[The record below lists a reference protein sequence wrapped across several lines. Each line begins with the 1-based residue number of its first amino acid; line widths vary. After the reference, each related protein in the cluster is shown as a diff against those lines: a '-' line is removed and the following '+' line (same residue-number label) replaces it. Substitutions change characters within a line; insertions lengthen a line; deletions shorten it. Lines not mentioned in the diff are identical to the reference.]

1 MRWQLDVV
9 NDLAAVDGG
18 MQFVHR
24 RCGMSIPRQAGKS
37 DAVIEWVCYLA
48 AELGYG
54 VLYTAHNYDTT
65 CEMLRRF
72 REIFGRRA
80 CDPAASHPRY
90 NRMVLKCENSTAQEA
105 IFFKSGGFICFSTR
119 TKTAKLGFSFDV
131 IVYDEAQDLATE
143 HMQAIAATTTSGKH
157 DNPQEVYLGTPKR
170 PGSCGNVFGP
180 MRAEAHGQPDD
191 DLCWWEWGVDEVGDI
206 ADESRWY
213 LVNPSLSGGVA
224 NVSSLRMN
232 CRKFSKLG
240 HEGVLAFA
248 QEFLGYWLPDGRS
261 EPPEVGREE
270 WAALATDDPPREGGI
285 VVYAFKFSPDGAH
298 VALAACRKPDEG
310 AKHVET
316 LAYRPL
322 SEGMSW
328 CADFCEERKSTAAAF
343 VVDGGGNARDLCDEL
358 RRRKVPKKAVVAPAA
373 ADVAAACAKLLNGIR
388 ERSFT
393 HFAQPALDE
402 CIATVKKRQIGR
414 TGFGFEGIDGTDPT
428 MAEAVALAL
437 WGADYTKRDPRRKG
451 RAGC

>member
-1 MRWQLDVV
+1 MRLLDWQ
-9 NDLAAVDGG
+9 VDMLRDWSATDGQG
-18 MQFVHR
+18 QFVHR
-24 RCGMSIPRQAGKS
+24 RCGGSIPRQAGKS
-37 DAVIEWVCYLA
+37 TVARAWVIALVVN
-48 AELGYG
+48 GYR
-54 VLYTAHNYDTT
+54 VLWTDHNYSTT
-65 CEMLRRF
+65 CEMRRCF
-72 REIFGRRA
+72 QDVFGRKPS
-80 CDPAASHPRY
+80 DPQARHPEF
-90 NRMVLKCENSTAQEA
+90 NALVSMTNNNTGQEA
-105 IFFKSGGFICFSTR
+105 MEFSTGGVLCFSTR
-119 TKTAKLGFSFDV
+119 TKSATLGYSFDV
-131 IVYDEAQDLATE
+131 IVYDEAQELTDE
-143 HMQAIAATTTSGKH
+143 QQQAILPTFTSGAMH
-157 DNPQEVYLGTPKR
+157 NPQALFLGTPTR
-170 PGSCGNVFGP
+170 PGSPGTVFRRV
-180 MRAEAHGQPDD
+180 RADAHEGGDAAG
-191 DLCWWEWGVDEVGDI
+191 DLSWWEWGVAEVGDVL
-206 ADESRWY
+206 DETRWRS
-213 LVNPSLSGGVA
+213 VNPSLPDVA
-224 NVSSLRMN
+224 NVEAIRTATRLMDD
-232 CRKFSKLG
+232 LG
-240 HEGVLAFA
+240 FA

-270 WAALATDDPPREGGI
+270 WAALATDDPPREDGI

-310 AKHVET
+310 AKHVEI

-328 CADFCEERKSTAAAF
+328 CADFCEERKATAAAF

-393 HFAQPALDE
+393 HFGQPALDE
-402 CIATVKKRQIGR
+402 CIAMVKKRQIGR